1 MKMDVF
7 DSQPSEELLSLLHLK
22 GETRVIMVR
31 MLSYF
36 KLKLVSLYVPSV
48 GPGSVQWS
56 STGKL
61 FSASAHTHEQQ
72 IPSGVE
78 QLWPL
83 MTYQKGLLT

>member
-1 MKMDVF
+1 MDVF
-7 DSQPSEELLSLLHLK
+7 DTQPSEELLSLLHLK

-48 GPGSVQWS
+48 GPGSVHWS
-56 STGKL
+56 SSAKL
-61 FSASAHTHEQQ
+61 FSASVHSHEQQ

-83 MTYQKGLLT
+83 MTSQKGLLT